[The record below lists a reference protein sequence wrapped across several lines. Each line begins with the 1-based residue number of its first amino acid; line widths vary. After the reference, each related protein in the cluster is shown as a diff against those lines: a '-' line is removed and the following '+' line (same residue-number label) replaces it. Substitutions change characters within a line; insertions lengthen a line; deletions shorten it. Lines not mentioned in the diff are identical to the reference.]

1 MKNKDNK
8 TEDLI
13 LRQKAEELLK
23 RKPAKPGSTLSETET
38 LGLLHELELHKIERE
53 LQHKEIMLSRSAA
66 NEAAEKYN
74 ELYDYAPVGYF
85 TLTKAG
91 EIIELNICG
100 ANMLGKERSHILN
113 RLFGFYVSG
122 DTRAIFNHFLEKI
135 FTGETQKSCEV
146 ALSVQDGLTIFV
158 LLTAIIAKNN
168 KQCIVTA
175 IDITHRK
182 KSSEALQESEA
193 MFRNLVERMPDGV
206 YKSTH
211 DGKFVNVNPAI
222 VSMLGYADKEELLAI
237 DIKTQLYLEASD
249 RESLVLQEKSE
260 EMGVYQLK
268 KKDGTTIW
276 VEDHGWYNMDEN
288 GNILFHEGIM
298 RNITERKIAEEAL
311 RESEERF
318 KKLFEEAPL
327 GIALIDSLTGYICE
341 VNPMFASIAG
351 RTMEEMTHIDWKDI
365 THPDDIQ
372 PDLDN
377 MVLLNAR
384 KISGYHIEKRYF
396 HKDNTMVWVSMTVSS
411 LNVIDKTQPR
421 HLCMIQD
428 ITERKQAEDELKLKN
443 KELQKVNAEKDK
455 YFSLIAHD
463 LRSPFNA
470 FLGSIEMMVEEL
482 DDMTLKEIQALAEGL
497 KKSALNL
504 HSLLENLLEWSQIE
518 RGIISFNPK
527 LCLLRPKITESLQT
541 VMDTANKKSIEIM
554 LNIPDDME
562 VFADENMLKSTI
574 RNLAGNAV
582 KFTSPGGQIML
593 AAKQA
598 EHNFVEISI
607 GDNGIGMSKDRLDK
621 LFNIDGH
628 TSRPGTEGEPSTG
641 LGLILCKEF
650 VEKHSGSIWV
660 ESIEGN
666 GTTICFTIPCSDQI
680 AP

>member
-8 TEDLI
+8 PEDLI

-23 RKPAKPGSTLSETET
+23 SKPAKPVSLLSEAET
-38 LGLLHELELHKIERE
+38 LRLLHELEMHNIELE
-53 LQHKEIMLSRSAA
+53 LQNKELMRSRSAA
-66 NEAAEKYN
+66 EDVAEKYN
-74 ELYDYAPVGYF
+74 ELYDFAPVGYF
-85 TLTKAG
+85 TLTNTG
-91 EIIELNICG
+91 EIIELNKCG
-100 ANMLGKERSHILN
+100 ANMLGKKRSHILN
-113 RLFGFYVSG
+113 SMFGAYVSEDTRLFF
-122 DTRAIFNHFLEKI
+122 DQFLEKI
-135 FTGETQKSCEV
+135 FTRETQKSCEV
-146 ALSVQDGLTIFV
+146 ALSVNDDLTIFV
-158 LLTAIIAKNN
+158 MLTAIIAKNN
-168 KQCIVTA
+168 TQCIVTA

-182 KSSEALQESEA
+182 KSREALQESEA

-222 VSMLGYADKEELLAI
+222 VKMLGYAGKEELLAI

-249 RESLVLQEKSE
+249 RESLVLQEKAE

-268 KKDGTTIW
+268 KKDGTAIW

-298 RNITERKIAEEAL
+298 RDITERKIAEEAL

-327 GIALIDSLTGYICE
+327 GIALIDSLTGNICE

-351 RTMEEMTHIDWKDI
+351 KTTQEMVHTDGKDI

-372 PDLDN
+372 PDLEN
-377 MVLLNAR
+377 MNLLNAR
-384 KISGYHIEKRYF
+384 KIPGYHIEKRYF
-396 HKDNTMVWVSMTVSS
+396 HKDNTMVWVSMTVSA
-411 LNVIDKTQPR
+411 LNVKDKKQPR

-428 ITERKQAEDELKLKN
+428 ITKRKQDEDELILKN

-482 DDMTLKEIQALAEGL
+482 GDMTLNEIQALAEGL
-497 KKSALNL
+497 KKSAINL
-504 HSLLENLLEWSQIE
+504 HNLLENLLEWSQIE
-518 RGIISFNPK
+518 RGIIRYKPN
-527 LCLLRPKITESLQT
+527 LCLLSPKIAESLQT
-541 VMDTANKKSIEIM
+541 VMEAATKKRIDIT

-582 KFTSPGGQIML
+582 KFTSQGGKIML
-593 AAKQA
+593 AAIPA
-598 EHNFVEISI
+598 ENNFVEISI
-607 GDNGIGMSKDRLDK
+607 RDNGIGMNSDRLDK
-621 LFNIDGH
+621 LFHIDAH
-628 TSRPGTEGEPSTG
+628 ISRPGTEGEPSTG

-650 VEKHSGSIWV
+650 VEKHSGKIRV
-660 ESIEGN
+660 ESIEKE

-680 AP
+680 LA